1 MKPVQVA
8 KDIVPLAEFKA
19 QSASWLERVR
29 ASGQPVIITQNGK
42 PAAVMISPEEFDRF
56 QHQSREFV
64 RSEIRDGE
72 ADIAKGRVVESKEAR
87 AFLEQRRKQR
97 KRSLK

>member
-1 MKPVQVA
+1 MKPFQIA
-8 KDIVPLAEFKA
+8 KDIIPLAEFKA

-29 ASGQPVIITQNGK
+29 ESGHPLIITQNGK

-72 ADIAKGRVVESKEAR
+72 ADIAAGRVMSSKEAR
-87 AFLEQRRKQR
+87 AFLEQRRKQK
-97 KRSLK
+97 KR

>member
-1 MKPVQVA
+1 MKSVKVA

-42 PAAVMISPEEFDRF
+42 PAAVMISPEEFDRI
-56 QHQSREFV
+56 QSRDTEFV
-64 RSEIRDGE
+64 RGEIREAE
-72 ADIAKGRVVESKEAR
+72 ADIAAGHVMSAKDVRHG
-87 AFLEQRRKQR
+87 LEQRRKL
-97 KRSLK
+97 KR

>member
-1 MKPVQVA
+1 MKPVQIA

-29 ASGQPVIITQNGK
+29 ASGQPVVITQNGK

-56 QHQSREFV
+56 QHQSSEFV
-64 RSEIRDGE
+64 KSEIRDGE
-72 ADIAKGRVVESKEAR
+72 ADIAAGRVMESKEAR
-87 AFLEQRRKQR
+87 SFLEQRRKQKKR
-97 KRSLK
+97 KS

>member
-29 ASGQPVIITQNGK
+29 ASGQPVVITQNGK

-56 QHQSREFV
+56 QDQAREFV
-64 RSEIRDGE
+64 RSEIREGE
-72 ADIAKGRVVESKEAR
+72 ADIAAGRVMESKEVR
-87 AFLEQRRKQR
+87 AHLEQRRKQ
-97 KRSLK
+97 KR